1 MHGMCNLQ
9 PNDPGWP
16 GWNASIVAEIASNG
30 GRNDVIVPLMW
41 FAPVS
46 QGSCLACF
54 CVLLEMVPAAS
65 ARHRPQ
71 NATSGWEDAGFLD
84 YYAPC
89 VSGRAYTTDA
99 PFVRGGPPC
108 GHLKTRNSSIG
119 AVWTVSASIP
129 QASQS
134 LSGHKLGGAF
144 MKKQFY
150 DM

>member
-1 MHGMCNLQ
+1 MLYWARLETQ
-9 PNDPGWP
+9 P
-16 GWNASIVAEIASNG
+16 
-30 GRNDVIVPLMW
+30 
-41 FAPVS
+41 APPS
-46 QGSCLACF
+46 
-54 CVLLEMVPAAS
+54 
-65 ARHRPQ
+65 RHRLQ

-89 VSGRAYTTDA
+89 VSGGSYSTDA
-99 PFVRGGPPC
+99 PFVLGGPPC
-108 GHLKTRNSSIG
+108 RHLKTRNSSIG

-129 QASQS
+129 QASQP